1 MLEERVDGG
10 VEGAFGEVW
19 KVRETKPTGRCKC
32 FVIVVTPTYAR
43 VLLTVCNLRPCPQA
57 QWDGITVAVKV
68 MKTKLLAFNPNI
80 VQEFDKE
87 VEFMQKT
94 RHTNIVR
101 FFGMGRF
108 PDDTPFL
115 VEELL
120 TGSLQ
125 AVLYGSNK
133 VQCGGRAVYS
143 HDVVLAFGPVR
154 SRFAAPMTFLQVTL
168 FAQWR
173 ELIDRAKL

>member
-1 MLEERVDGG
+1 
-10 VEGAFGEVW
+10 
-19 KVRETKPTGRCKC
+19 
-32 FVIVVTPTYAR
+32 
-43 VLLTVCNLRPCPQA
+43 
-57 QWDGITVAVKV
+57 